1 LDQFQDRNQS
11 HDLSSFFTSHPSF
24 LIRARALLWFD
35 LVRSESDPVRQ
46 ARKLLELNGRI
57 RKEMDL
63 VFDRHSRKKIH
74 KAEKNVFLW
83 LCLKKALSDG
93 VFSKADQRF
102 FAEEFGAEVADGLKS
117 LISQQSHDEVAAFIE
132 KELERTSEVLRKV
145 LPRKFEETINR
156 LKAETLSFQ

>member
-1 LDQFQDRNQS
+1 
-11 HDLSSFFTSHPSF
+11 
-24 LIRARALLWFD
+24 
-35 LVRSESDPVRQ
+35 
-46 ARKLLELNGRI
+46 
-57 RKEMDL
+57 MDL

-156 LKAETLSFQ
+156 LKAEALNFQ